1 MAVDMVTSLS
11 PDRPGPDR
19 LRVHNAADVAMTRPS
34 QVVKRGFDS
43 PIQGAGRSVFVEDA
57 GMTPKWDFFIS
68 HASEDKLLVAG
79 PLAHYLQSVGFSVW
93 YDELSL
99 RVGDSVL
106 REIDRGLGASRYGV
120 VVLSESFFAKQ
131 WPQRELAGLI
141 ATASDGERRVLPV
154 WHGVDAAA
162 VAARSPL
169 LADVKA
175 VNTSRGL
182 HVVAEEIVRAAFPE
196 RVATLPLSNG
206 AKERAA
212 DRETARKTLQAVL
225 TAGGSRE
232 DVLLVLSAYQSLLI
246 ALTRYAARVVGP
258 ASRFT
263 DLPCDFILYEPH
275 GVTGPIQVTFV
286 VLGSTEAGGGDLPAA
301 TDLAFG
307 EEIPFAG
314 RPSNDYL
321 PGRRVGEFPSVLSAV
336 RRLAGHVKSDN
347 IHHAHPELWNFSV
360 LLVHGRRGAQDPT
373 STAPTR
379 LHFETASYD
388 RLTDS

>member
-1 MAVDMVTSLS
+1 
-11 PDRPGPDR
+11 
-19 LRVHNAADVAMTRPS
+19 
-34 QVVKRGFDS
+34 
-43 PIQGAGRSVFVEDA
+43 
-57 GMTPKWDFFIS
+57 MTPKWDFFIS

-93 YDELSL
+93 YDEFSL

-131 WPQRELAGLI
+131 WPQRELAGLFAI
-141 ATASDGERRVLPV
+141 AAAGERPVLPV

-162 VAARSPL
+162 VAAHSPL
-169 LADVKA
+169 LADIKA
-175 VNTSRGL
+175 VDTGRGL

-206 AKERAA
+206 PKERAA
-212 DRETARKTLQAVL
+212 DRDTARRTLQAVL
-225 TAGGSRE
+225 AAGGSRE

-246 ALTRYAARVVGP
+246 TLTRYVAQVVCP
-258 ASRFT
+258 ASRFPE
-263 DLPCDFILYEPH
+263 LPCDFILYEPH

-286 VLGSTEAGGGDLPAA
+286 VLGPTGTGGADSLAA

-307 EEIPFAG
+307 EEVPFAG
-314 RPSNDYL
+314 RPYNDYL
-321 PGRRVGEFPSVLSAV
+321 PGRRAGEFPSVLSAV
-336 RRLAGHVKSDN
+336 RRLADHVTSDN
-347 IHHAHPELWNFSV
+347 VHHERPELWNFSV
-360 LLVHGRRGAQDPT
+360 LFVHGRRGAQDPT
-373 STAPTR
+373 PTAPTR

-388 RLTDS
+388 RLTDWGSTREGGVRTS